1 MGGCDVEFQLL
12 GSVEADIG
20 GQPVELGPVRQRCLL
35 VTLLVDANHVLPVDR
50 LADRVWEGARPSI
63 ATLYSYISRLRHA
76 LATAE
81 GVTIIRRSGGYL
93 LTVDPEAVDLH
104 RFRRLVQV
112 ARQTRDAEQAAAG
125 YGEALALW
133 RDRAFSGLDTLWIN
147 QLRATLDAERHAA
160 RLESND
166 LMLRLGRHTDVL
178 ADLTAL
184 AAEHPLDERLAC
196 QLMLALYRTGRRA
209 DALRA
214 YQDIRVLLLEE
225 LGLDTGP
232 ELRELHQLVLND
244 EVAGWGRE
252 PERVIPRQLPAD
264 TAHFTGRA
272 VHLATLRAHVEQA
285 RLTGTAAVVVIC
297 GMAGVGKT
305 SLAVRFAHE
314 VVEWFPDG
322 QLYLDLRGNTS
333 PVDPV
338 EALGRLLRG
347 LDAQGGHLPAHG
359 QELTAAYRSLLAGRR
374 VLLLLDDARNAEQIS
389 PLLPGTPGCLVVVTS
404 RATPST
410 LENVHHVHLD
420 ALTDRE
426 ALTLLSRL
434 VGRERVEREPDTAMD
449 VVRMCASLPLAVR
462 IAGARL
468 VARPTWDIATLADRF
483 ADEQSRLD
491 ELRSGDRAVRAGF
504 ALSYEAL
511 LASDNAV
518 DRTAARAFRL
528 LGTLDWIDVDVPI
541 AAALL
546 DVKRVAAREALER
559 LVDDHLLDSTASGR
573 YHCHDLLRLYGRDL
587 ALRRESEHDR
597 RDALLRVLHCYL
609 DATDQANLLVNPHTA
624 HPPAQVREL
633 RTRFSLTTEAEVT
646 AWVDAE
652 HVNLVAVGH
661 QALQAP
667 NPAPA
672 HGVRLTAVLHR
683 LFDLRGH
690 GHDLIAVREA
700 AAEVA
705 RRLGDRRGEAF
716 ALQDVAWTSVSTA
729 GQPERGIACG
739 RAALG
744 LWRELDE
751 PRSAQACL
759 NILGYAL
766 RQLGRLDEAI
776 ECLEEAASI
785 CRGIGHRYGLAS
797 TENHLGLVHQH
808 LRRFDE
814 AIGCHE
820 RALALNREVGDRSGE
835 SVALANLG
843 WAWSRAGEPDQAVG
857 WFQRG
862 ASQAHDTGDRYQE
875 AEALWGLGET
885 HHVLGN
891 HDQARACWHR
901 SITMLREIGAITGDH
916 VARLLRQPVP
926 DTPEIILRN
935 T

>member
-1 MGGCDVEFQLL
+1 MEFRLL
-12 GSVEADIG
+12 GAVEADIG
-20 GQPVELGPVRQRCLL
+20 GQPVELGPVRQRCLFVTFL
-35 VTLLVDANHVLPVDR
+35 VEANHILPVDR
-50 LADRVWEGARPSI
+50 LADRVWEGAQPNL
-63 ATLYSYISRLRHA
+63 ATLYSYVSRLRHA

-81 GVTIIRRSGGYL
+81 GVAIVRRSGGYV
-93 LTVDPEAVDLH
+93 LTVDPETVDLH

-112 ARQTRDAEQAAAG
+112 ARQTRDADQAAAG
-125 YGEALALW
+125 YSEALALW
-133 RDRAFSGLDTLWIN
+133 RDRAFSGLDTPWIN

-160 RLESND
+160 RLERND
-166 LMLRLGRHTDVL
+166 LMLGLGRHTDVL
-178 ADLTAL
+178 ADITAL

-196 QLMLALYRTGRRA
+196 QLVLALYRTGRRA

-214 YQDIRVLLLEE
+214 YQDIRSLLLEE

-232 ELRELHQLVLND
+232 ELRQLHQLVLND
-244 EVAGWGRE
+244 EVAEWGRK

-272 VHLATLRAHVEQA
+272 LHLAALRADWEQA
-285 RLTGTAAVVVIC
+285 RLTATAAVVVIC

-322 QLYLDLRGNTS
+322 QLYLDLRGSTS
-333 PVDPV
+333 PLAPV

-347 LDAQGGHLPAHG
+347 LDAEHGHIPAHE

-374 VLLLLDDARNAEQIS
+374 VLFLLDDARNAEQIS

-410 LENVHHVHLD
+410 LENVHHVDLD
-420 ALTDRE
+420 VLTDEE

-434 VGRERVEREPDTAMD
+434 VGRERVEREPDTAMG
-449 VVRMCASLPLAVR
+449 VVRMCAGLPLAVR

-468 VARPTWDIATLADRF
+468 VARPTWDVATLADRF

-518 DRTAARAFRL
+518 DRAAARAFRL
-528 LGTLDWIDVDVPI
+528 LGALDWIDLDVPI

-546 DVKRVAAREALER
+546 DVEGVAAREALER

-573 YHCHDLLRLYGRDL
+573 YDCHDLLRLYGRDL

-609 DATDQANLLVNPHTA
+609 DAAEQANLLVNPHTA
-624 HPPAQVREL
+624 HSSAQARKL
-633 RTRFSLTTEAEVT
+633 RARFSLTTEAEAT
-646 AWVDAE
+646 TWVDAE
-652 HVNLVAVGH
+652 HANLMAVAR

-667 NPAPA
+667 DPTPA
-672 HGVRLTAVLHR
+672 HAVRLTAVLNR
-683 LFDLRGH
+683 LFDLRGYWRE
-690 GHDLIAVREA
+690 LIPVREA

-716 ALQDVAWTSVSTA
+716 ALQDVAWASVSTA

-766 RQLGRLDEAI
+766 RQMGRLDEAL
-776 ECLEEAASI
+776 ECLEEAAGI
-785 CRGIGHRYGLAS
+785 CRHIGHRYGLAA

-814 AIGCHE
+814 AIDCHE

-843 WAWSRAGEPDQAVG
+843 WAWSRAGQPDQAVG

-875 AEALWGLGET
+875 AEALWGLGGV
-885 HHVLGN
+885 HHLVGN
-891 HDQARACWHR
+891 HGQARACWHR
-901 SITMLREIGAITGDH
+901 SITILREIGAITGDH
-916 VARLLRQPVP
+916 AAGLLRQPVP

>member
-1 MGGCDVEFQLL
+1 MEFRLL
-12 GSVEADIG
+12 GAVEADIG
-20 GQPVELGPVRQRCLL
+20 SQPVELGPVRQRYLL
-35 VTLLVDANHVLPVDR
+35 VTLLVEANHVLPVDR
-50 LADRVWEGARPSI
+50 LADRVWDGARPNL
-63 ATLYSYISRLRHA
+63 ATLYSYVSRLRHV

-81 GVTIIRRSGGYL
+81 GVAIIRRSGGYV

-104 RFRRLVQV
+104 RFRRLVEV
-112 ARQTRDAEQAAAG
+112 ARQTHDAEQAAAG

-133 RDRAFSGLDTLWIN
+133 RDRALSGLDTPWIN
-147 QLRATLDAERHAA
+147 QLRANLEAERHAA
-160 RLESND
+160 RLERND
-166 LMLRLGRHTDVL
+166 LMLGLGRHTDVL
-178 ADLTAL
+178 ADITAL

-214 YQDIRVLLLEE
+214 YQDIRILLLEE

-232 ELRELHQLVLND
+232 ELRELHQLVVND
-244 EVAGWGRE
+244 EVSGWGRE
-252 PERVIPRQLPAD
+252 PPRVVPRQLPAD

-272 VHLATLRAHVEQA
+272 SHLAALHAHWEQA
-285 RLTGTAAVVVIC
+285 RLTATAAVVVIC

-305 SLAVRFAHE
+305 SLAVHFSHE

-322 QLYLDLRGNTS
+322 QLHLDLRGNTA
-333 PVDPV
+333 PVAPE
-338 EALGRLLRG
+338 EALSRLLRG
-347 LDAQGGHLPAHG
+347 LDAPGGQIPAHE
-359 QELTAAYRSLLAGRR
+359 QELTATYRSLLAGRR

-404 RATPST
+404 RATPAT
-410 LENVHHVHLD
+410 LENVHHVDLD
-420 ALTDRE
+420 VLTDEE

-449 VVRMCASLPLAVR
+449 VVRMCAGLPLAVR

-468 VARPTWDIATLADRF
+468 VARPTWDVATLADRF
-483 ADEQSRLD
+483 ADEQNRLD

-504 ALSYEAL
+504 ALSYETL
-511 LASDNAV
+511 LAGDNAV
-518 DRTAARAFRL
+518 DRAAARAFRL
-528 LGTLDWIDVDVPI
+528 LGALDWIDLDVPI

-546 DVKRVAAREALER
+546 DVERFAAREALER

-573 YHCHDLLRLYGRDL
+573 YDCHDLLRLYGRDL
-587 ALRRESEHDR
+587 ALRQESGHDR

-609 DATDQANLLVNPHTA
+609 DAADQANLLLNPHSA
-624 HPPAQVREL
+624 HSPAQPREL
-633 RTRFSLTTEAEVT
+633 HTRFSLITEAEAT

-652 HVNLVAVGH
+652 HANLMAVAR

-667 NPAPA
+667 DPAPA
-672 HGVRLTAVLHR
+672 HAVRLTAVLNR
-683 LFDLRGH
+683 LFDLRGY
-690 GHDLIAVREA
+690 GHELIPVREV

-716 ALQDVAWTSVSTA
+716 ALQDVAWASVSTA

-766 RQLGRLDEAI
+766 RQLGRLDEAT
-776 ECLEEAASI
+776 ECLEEASSL
-785 CRGIGHRYGLAS
+785 CRRIGHRYGLAA
-797 TENHLGLVHQH
+797 TENHLGLVLQH
-808 LRRFDE
+808 LRRFGE

-843 WAWSRAGEPDQAVG
+843 WAWSRAGQPDQAIA

-875 AEALWGLGET
+875 AEALWGLGGV
-885 HHVLGN
+885 HHLLDN
-891 HDQARACWHR
+891 HGQACACWHR
-901 SITMLREIGAITGDH
+901 SIAILREIGAITGDQ
-916 VARLLRQPVP
+916 VTRLLRQSVP